1 MQRGFEKDTYQKK
14 MKQLLKRSNKY
25 KEVQTNAL
33 WQRNLIRYLTSSKK
47 IILRKKKKGR
57 NWIIENV
64 IKKRIKSYIQY
75 LFDRYLDGEQ
85 SVKYWK
91 AG

>member
-25 KEVQTNAL
+25 KEVQTNVL

-47 IILRKKKKGR
+47 IILRKKKKSR